1 MGYQIVADRYQVGD
15 VVGRG
20 GMSEVHQ
27 GLDRRLSRDV
37 AVKVLRKDLAR
48 NPAHQERFRRE
59 AQNAASLN
67 HPNIVAVYDS
77 GEMTGRDLAIPY
89 IVMEW
94 VDGEVLRDVL
104 QRDGPPSPHRAAEI
118 VGDVCLA
125 LDFSHRHGVV
135 HRDIKPAN
143 VMLSRSGTVKVM
155 DFGVARAAGGDSAP
169 TTATAVIGNAHYLS
183 PEQASGQPVDAR
195 SDIYATGC
203 MLYELL
209 CGTPPFT
216 GRSPIVVAN
225 KHVREAP
232 RPPSERRAGIPRDLD
247 AVVLKA
253 LSKNPMNRYQTA
265 AEMRT
270 DLRRAVAGLTVAAT
284 PVMSEQ
290 ERNAL
295 HGAPVAVGA
304 GVRSERSTAER
315 PAPALAGPAL
325 AGPALLAPVRAA
337 PPTEP
342 EPETQTGQDP
352 ARRVWRLI
360 GLGAVGLAV
369 VVALVL
375 TVLVVTAPP
384 PPAKV
389 AVPDVTGLS
398 VSDAVARLQEKG
410 LTLGTVVKIDS
421 PQDLPG
427 KVVNQR
433 PSVRTQVDAET
444 PVNLEVDAG

>member
-1 MGYQIVADRYQVGD
+1 MGYQILADRYQVGD

-20 GMSEVHQ
+20 GMSEVHR

-48 NPAHQERFRRE
+48 NPGHQERFRRE

-77 GEMTGRDLAIPY
+77 GEMTDRDLAIPY

-94 VDGEVLRDVL
+94 VDGEVLRDAL
-104 QRDGPPSPHRAAEI
+104 ERDGPPAPHRAAEI
-118 VGDVCLA
+118 VGDICLA
-125 LDFSHRHGVV
+125 LDFSHRRGVV
-135 HRDIKPAN
+135 HRDVKPAN

-155 DFGVARAAGGDSAP
+155 DFGVARAGGDDSAP

-183 PEQASGQPVDAR
+183 PEQASGQPVDVR

-203 MLYELL
+203 VLYELL

-232 RPPSERRAGIPRDLD
+232 RPPSERRAGIPKDLD
-247 AVVLKA
+247 AVALKA
-253 LSKNPMNRYQTA
+253 LSKNPLNRYQSA
-265 AEMRT
+265 AEMRA
-270 DLRRAVAGLTVAAT
+270 DLRRAVAGLSVDAT
-284 PVMSEQ
+284 PVMSER
-290 ERNAL
+290 ERHEL

-304 GVRSERSTAER
+304 VARGAGSAAER
-315 PAPALAGPAL
+315 AVTPRS
-325 AGPALLAPVRAA
+325 GPALLAPVRTA
-337 PPTEP
+337 PPMEPAMP
-342 EPETQTGQDP
+342 EPTAGP
-352 ARRVWRLI
+352 ATRVWRFVA
-360 GLGAVGLAV
+360 LGAVGVAV
-369 VVALVL
+369 VIALVL

-384 PPAKV
+384 PPPKV

-398 VSDAVARLQEKG
+398 VSEAVAVLQEKN
-410 LTLGTVVKIDS
+410 LTLGAVVQVDS
-421 PQDLPG
+421 PQNLVG
-427 KVVNQR
+427 KVINQR
-433 PSVRTQVDAET
+433 PSERTHVDAET
-444 PVNLEVDAG
+444 PVNLEVDAN